1 MRGLA
6 KKTEELIHFAYTL
19 LAESHPMTLRQ
30 LHYAIFSAAKIAYE
44 NTQADYKRLSRATTL
59 ARRTQRW
66 AELHGKRV
74 IDGIPHDWIID
85 ELREAKMVSVWDNVA
100 GYMDAVKQSYRRDNW
115 QDQPNYCE
123 LWSEKA
129 TVLGSM
135 RPITQELGV
144 VLRACRGFGSTGME
158 GQIGNLF
165 QGIKKPI
172 TIYYVGDH
180 DPSGHDIERDIHQRA
195 QQASGKEFDMMRLA
209 IHAADIKAFNLPP
222 QRIKTT
228 DSRAVGF
235 KARFGITAPTVE
247 LDALPVDELRRRARN
262 AIAGLID
269 FEAWN
274 RQVRVQEVELKCIA
288 EFAERVKTLP
298 QLPQP

>member
-19 LAESHPMTLRQ
+19 LAEFHPMTLRQ
-30 LHYAIFSAAKIAYE
+30 LHYAIFSAAKINYE

-66 AELHGKRV
+66 GELHGLGV
-74 IDGIPHDWIID
+74 IDGIPHEWLID
-85 ELREAKMVSVWDNVA
+85 ELREAEMVSLWDGVA
-100 GYMDAVKQSYRRDNW
+100 GYMDTVKQSYRRNNW

-144 VLRACRGFGSTGME
+144 MLRACRGFGSTGME

-165 QGIKKPI
+165 ENIKKPI
-172 TIYYVGDH
+172 TIFYIGDH

-195 QQASGKEFDMMRLA
+195 QRASGKEFEMTRLA

-228 DSRAVGF
+228 DSRAEAF
-235 KARFGITAPTVE
+235 KSRFGVAAPTVE
-247 LDALPVDELRRRARN
+247 LDALRIDELRRRVRD
-262 AIAGLID
+262 AIEGLID
-269 FEAWN
+269 AERWN
-274 RQVRVQEVELKCIA
+274 RQIIPPPGRCN
-288 EFAERVKTLP
+288 
-298 QLPQP
+298 